1 MWQQFINLF
10 SGYGIIAMI
19 ILLFGLALCMIELIV
34 PGFGIFGVLGGLFTI
49 GGVVARVI
57 IGTNVIQFLAMIIM
71 IIIVVIV
78 AILLVVLFAKI
89 GLLGKIS
96 IIQSKTAIPTTYDKP
111 TKEQKK
117 LIGKVGFAETVFKT
131 SGKLKLDGEVYDAVS
146 EGEYIEKGSKVKVV
160 DIKNNAIIVKK
171 V

>member
-10 SGYGIIAMI
+10 NGYGIIAMI

-34 PGFGIFGVLGGLFTI
+34 PGFGVFGVLGGLFTI

-57 IGTNVIQFLAMIIM
+57 IGTNVIQFLAMIIL
-71 IIIVVIV
+71 IVVVVLV
-78 AILLVVLFAKI
+78 AILLVVVLAKV

-96 IIQSKTAIPTTYDKP
+96 IIQSQTAIPTAYDKP

-131 SGKLKLDGEVYDAVS
+131 SGKLKLDGEVYDAIS

-160 DIKNNAIIVKK
+160 AIKNNDIIVKK